1 MINKPYYKTPPDGSY
16 FFGFHDV
23 SPWNKKNNYIIL
35 HKLAK
40 ETNSLPSIN
49 DLADIVSVNLLNKK
63 ITKIGD
69 TNAWNYQQGSRLM
82 WYPHLE
88 DSVIFN
94 FRDKDNQLSSKVLN
108 LNGDVIKK
116 FDFTINSLHPKKTI
130 GVTINYERLRF
141 FFPAYGYATLNNI
154 NDLPD
159 TKSDGIWL
167 VDFDTNIKELIIS
180 INEVASF
187 LNIDSI
193 KEKSLFLGHC
203 SFNPSGEKFI
213 FLARYFTDDKSG
225 MFTSMLSYCLKTKK
239 IKLLVSGKVS
249 HYDWINDTE
258 LLVWMRNSKLAKAI
272 INNDLTKF
280 KSISFILNLLRKY
293 KPKFL
298 YKNFKDAFYLISTE
312 NNKKI
317 PFLKDELTCDGHQM
331 TSFDGNWLIVDQ
343 YPNKDKRIP
352 INLINLETHKLKKI
366 YEFNYETNIK
376 NSDLKCDA
384 HPRWSTNNEF
394 IGVDIFENNLRSF
407 QIINVKDIKKQF

>member
-1 MINKPYYKTPPDGSY
+1 MINKPYYKTPLDGSY

-40 ETNSLPSIN
+40 ESNSLPSLN
-49 DLADIVSVNLLNKK
+49 DLTNIVSINLQNKK

-82 WYPHLE
+82 WYPHIE

-108 LNGDVIKK
+108 LNGDVVKK
-116 FDFTINSLHPKKTI
+116 FDFTIYSLHPKKTI

-141 FFPAYGYATLNNI
+141 FFPAYGYATLNKI

-167 VDFDTNIKELIIS
+167 VDFDINIKKLIIS
-180 INEVASF
+180 INEVANF
-187 LNIDSI
+187 LNIKTD
-193 KEKSLFLGHC
+193 KEQRLFLGHC
-203 SFNPSGEKFI
+203 SFNPSGEKFV
-213 FLARYFTDDKSG
+213 FLARYFMDDKSG
-225 MFTSMLSYCLKTKK
+225 MNTYMLSYCIKTKQ

-258 LLVWMRNSKLAKAI
+258 LLVWMRNNKIAKAI
-272 INNDLTKF
+272 INNDFTKL
-280 KSISFILNLLRKY
+280 KPVSFILNLLRKY
-293 KPKFL
+293 NPKFI
-298 YKNFKDAFYLISTE
+298 YKNLNDAFHLISTE
-312 NNKKI
+312 NDKKI
-317 PFLKDELTCDGHQM
+317 PFLKDKLTADGHQM
-331 TSFDGNWLIVDQ
+331 TSFDGDWLVVDE
-343 YPNKDKRIP
+343 YPNKDKKIP
-352 INLINLETHKLKKI
+352 INLINLKTHKLKKI

-376 NSDLKCDA
+376 NTDLKCDA
-384 HPRWSTNNEF
+384 HPRWSTNDEY
-394 IGVDIFENNLRSF
+394 IGVDIFENSLRSF
-407 QIINVKDIKKQF
+407 QIINVKDVKKKF